1 MEGPA
6 KCRVDSHVKFHPI
19 VNATAPGRALRSPA
33 RAPVRPAIRVLRAQH
48 EVPVLKIDPLLEVIG
63 WDAGLGR
70 SAALRGECNERATPP
85 AGFFGRPAEG
95 TGEAVFSKTKPR
107 YCK

>member
-1 MEGPA
+1 MALPHPA
-6 KCRVDSHVKFHPI
+6 VPS
-19 VNATAPGRALRSPA
+19 APP
-33 RAPVRPAIRVLRAQH
+33 RVLPFVRLFVFC
-48 EVPVLKIDPLLEVIG
+48 VPSVKSLYLKLNPLLEVIG

-95 TGEAVFSKTKPR
+95 TGEAVFCKTKPR
-107 YCK
+107 

>member
-1 MEGPA
+1 MALPHPA
-6 KCRVDSHVKFHPI
+6 VPSAPPRVLPFVTSIH
-19 VNATAPGRALRSPA
+19 L
-33 RAPVRPAIRVLRAQH
+33 RAPSVKSLY
-48 EVPVLKIDPLLEVIG
+48 LKLNPLLEVIG

-95 TGEAVFSKTKPR
+95 TGEANPLLEV
-107 YCK
+107 

>member
-1 MEGPA
+1 MALPHPA
-6 KCRVDSHVKFHPI
+6 VPSAPPRVLPFVTSIH
-19 VNATAPGRALRSPA
+19 S
-33 RAPVRPAIRVLRAQH
+33 RAPSVKSLY
-48 EVPVLKIDPLLEVIG
+48 LKLNPLLEVIG

-70 SAALRGECNERATPP
+70 SAALRGE

-95 TGEAVFSKTKPR
+95 TGEAVFSTYKTKPR